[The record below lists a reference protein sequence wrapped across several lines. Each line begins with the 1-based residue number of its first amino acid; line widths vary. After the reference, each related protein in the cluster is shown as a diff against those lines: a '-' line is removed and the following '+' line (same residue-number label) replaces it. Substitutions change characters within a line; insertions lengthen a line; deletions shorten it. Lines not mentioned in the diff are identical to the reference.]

1 MSSIVLACRASS
13 LDPLLLLFG
22 HSAKER
28 KGFSKAINDTYWA
41 RSKFLLELHVLD
53 DKVLGLWMI
62 KNQEHLKV
70 DFRRLNFVSSIVF
83 LGNCQQ
89 LHMWN
94 GTPLLPSAT
103 VVGGCGGVHPPRQ
116 TSTSYAD
123 TPLGRHTLP
132 RADYPDTHPEAA
144 TAADGTH
151 PTGMHSYCFVILS
164 VKVKQAAALLAFGW
178 LNMNAYK
185 MV

>member
-1 MSSIVLACRASS
+1 
-13 LDPLLLLFG
+13 
-22 HSAKER
+22 
-28 KGFSKAINDTYWA
+28 
-41 RSKFLLELHVLD
+41 
-53 DKVLGLWMI
+53 MI

-70 DFRRLNFVSSIVF
+70 DFRRLNFVSSIAF

-103 VVGGCGGVHPPRQ
+103 VVGGCGGVHPPLDRHPPPMQ
-116 TSTSYAD
+116 T
-123 TPLGRHTLP
+123 PPQGRHTLP
-132 RADYPDTHPEAA
+132 RADSPGTHTPETA

-164 VKVKQAAALLAFGW
+164 VKVKQAAALLAFG
-178 LNMNAYK
+178 
-185 MV
+185 

>member
-28 KGFSKAINDTYWA
+28 KDFSKAINDTYWA

-53 DKVLGLWMI
+53 NKVLGLWMI

-70 DFRRLNFVSSIVF
+70 DFRRLNFVSSISF

-116 TSTSYAD
+116 TSTPYAD
-123 TPLGRHTLP
+123 TPPGRDTLP
-132 RADYPDTHPEAA
+132 RADSPDTHTPRRPLQRTVRTLLE
-144 TAADGTH
+144 
-151 PTGMHSYCFVILS
+151 CILI
-164 VKVKQAAALLAFGW
+164 ALSLFCSFTCVW
-178 LNMNAYK
+178 MTKYECL
-185 MV
+185 